1 MRLIVLILSLFYVQL
16 HAQSRFIQTLDENG
30 TALSDA
36 SIYCLQN
43 SYEFKSNKQGVFF
56 LPDSLPNLLNFSCYA
71 EAYQTQTISFD
82 FSKGHSLQIKF
93 AILENQLTSVE
104 VTGSEGIGKFQ
115 MKGVEDMGVY
125 ESKKSEKIEIT
136 KISANLATNNSR
148 QIYGKVAGINIWE
161 STGSG
166 LSTELGGR
174 GLSPE
179 RSSNFNVRQNGYD
192 ISADALGYPD
202 AYYVPPAAALKQIEI
217 VRGASSLQYG
227 TQFGGIINYQLQEPS
242 EETLFH
248 FKIRQT
254 AGSYG
259 FSNTHLQLDGT
270 KNKFSYISIS
280 QYKRGNAWRG
290 NSGFDSWFSYNKVGF
305 RPIEKL
311 SIDAEYTFYY
321 YLAQQAGGLTDRLFE
336 ENDQQSIRDR
346 NFFRINWHLP
356 QIEINYK
363 FSSRLKF
370 QTITFGL
377 IAQRDALGF
386 LGNIT
391 RVDPLEERDLLV
403 DYYKN
408 FGNETRL
415 MYKYKIF
422 GNLNTFVIGA
432 RFYKGNTQKQQGL
445 GSDGF
450 DANFSYLNPNNLE
463 NSDYTFPSRN
473 IALFAEH
480 IFKFTARWSV
490 TPGVRLENIA
500 TNAKGYYRE
509 ITEDLAGNI
518 LIDTSFNE
526 ILRKKRTFVISGIG
540 SSFKINESQEVYA
553 SISQNYRAVNFNDL
567 RILNVNAQVD
577 PNLEDEKGFNADFGY
592 RGSYKDLIAFDIS
605 AFYLFYRNRIG
616 FTLEYDS
623 VRFNLYRLRTN
634 VSSSRNIGVESV
646 FEIDY
651 LRLGEKVSK
660 DFSFKQL
667 INFSYIDGRY
677 TGTKESA
684 FRNKKVELVPNVI
697 FRTSLGF
704 SWKELVLSSQ
714 FSYVGQQFTDATN
727 SLQSADAVNGI
738 VPSYFVMDLSL
749 KYEIKKLT
757 IEGNINNLLNNSYFT
772 RRATGYPGPGIIPS
786 DRRTFYLTLGYQ
798 FNSPFSKNTSKPN

>member
-1 MRLIVLILSLFYVQL
+1 MRYLLIILSLVSFKI
-16 HAQSRFIQTLDENG
+16 HAQTRTIQTLDENG
-30 TALSDA
+30 KILVGA
-36 SIYCLQN
+36 SIFCTQN
-43 SYEFKSNKQGVFF
+43 SHEFKSNKLGLISV
-56 LPDSLPNLLNFSCYA
+56 PDSLPNTLNFSCHA
-71 EAYQTQTISFD
+71 QGFQSQNISAN
-82 FSKGHSLQIKF
+82 FSENNLLIVQFYLLESTLNSVDVEGKSSLG
-93 AILENQLTSVE
+93 N
-104 VTGSEGIGKFQ
+104 FQ
-115 MKGVEDMGVY
+115 MKSVEDMGVY
-125 ESKKSEKIEIT
+125 ESKKSEKIELD

-148 QIYGKVAGINIWE
+148 QIYAKVAGINIWE
-161 STGSG
+161 SAGSG

-202 AYYVPPAAALKQIEI
+202 AYFVPPAEALEKIEI

-227 TQFGGIINYQLQEPS
+227 TQFGGIINYQLMEASKQTP
-242 EETLFH
+242 FH
-248 FKIRQT
+248 FKVRQT

-259 FSNTHLQLDGT
+259 FSNTHLQVDGT
-270 KNKFSYISIS
+270 KNKFSYISIA
-280 QYKRGNAWRG
+280 QYKRGNAWRE
-290 NSGFDSWFSYNKVGF
+290 NSGFDSWYSYSKLAYQAT
-305 RPIEKL
+305 EKL
-311 SIDAEYTFYY
+311 DVSAEYTFYH

-336 ENDQQSIRDR
+336 QNDQQSIRER

-356 QIEINYK
+356 QVELNYK

-403 DYYKN
+403 DHYKN

-415 MYKYKIF
+415 MYKYNLL
-422 GNLNTFVIGA
+422 GNMNTFVVGA
-432 RFYKGNTQKQQGL
+432 RFYKGNTQKQQGF

-450 DANFSYLNPNNLE
+450 DADFTYLNPDRLE

-480 IFKFTARWSV
+480 IFKITSRWSV
-490 TPGVRLENIA
+490 TPGVRLENIS
-500 TNAKGYYRE
+500 TNADGYFRE
-509 ITEDLAGNI
+509 ITEDLAGNV
-518 LIDTSFNE
+518 LLDTTFNE
-526 ILRKKRTFVISGIG
+526 ILSKNRTFVIAGIG
-540 SSFKINESQEVYA
+540 TSFKVNENQEFYA
-553 SISQNYRAVNFNDL
+553 SVSQNYRAVNFNDL
-567 RILNVNAQVD
+567 RILNVNARVD
-577 PNLEDEKGFNADFGY
+577 PNLQDEKGFNADFGY

-623 VRFNLYRLRTN
+623 VRFNLYRFRTN

-651 LRLGEKVSK
+651 LRFGKNVSK
-660 DFSFKQL
+660 DFTFKQH

-684 FRNKKVELVPNVI
+684 FRNKKVELVPNI
-697 FRTSLGF
+697 ICRTSLGF
-704 SWKELVLSSQ
+704 GWRDLLLSTQ

-727 SLQSADAVNGI
+727 SEQSGDAVNGL
-738 VPSYFVMDLSL
+738 VPAYYVMDLSV
-749 KYEIKKLT
+749 KYVIKGFT
-757 IEGNINNLLNNSYFT
+757 IEGNVNNLLDNSYFT

-786 DRRTFYLTLGYQ
+786 DRRTFYVTLGYQ
-798 FNSPFSKNTSKPN
+798 FGVKK